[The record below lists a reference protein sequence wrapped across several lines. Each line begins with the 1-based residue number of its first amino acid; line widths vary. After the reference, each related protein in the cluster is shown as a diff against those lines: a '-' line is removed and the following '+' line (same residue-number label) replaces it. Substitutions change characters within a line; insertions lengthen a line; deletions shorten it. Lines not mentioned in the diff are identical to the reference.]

1 MTLDAGRRLGPYEI
15 VSPIGAGG
23 MGEVYRARDTRL
35 DRTVAIKVLP
45 SQLAADPQLRERFD
59 REARAISSLS
69 HPNICTLYDIGHEAG
84 TDFLVLEYLE
94 GQTLAERLAPGSAA
108 QASVSESPKPE
119 VRRSMGAG
127 RLSVSEALSIAIQ
140 IADALDK
147 AHRSGIVHR
156 DLKPAN
162 VMLTKSGAKLLDFG
176 LAKASAPVVA
186 AQGLSMLPTTPP
198 ALTAQGAILGTFQ
211 YMAPE
216 QIEGLDA
223 DARTDIFA
231 FGALMFEMLTARRAF
246 EGQTRA
252 QLLGSILKDEPP
264 RVSTF
269 QPLASKALD
278 RIVSTCLAKAPEDR
292 WQTARD
298 LVRELRWV
306 AEAGSQGDA
315 GSPTRVVSDDG
326 PGASGDGSRPKRSL
340 RAAWAVAGVLAAALI
355 ATTVVAIQHVREIP
369 APQEVVQFAIPLP
382 DGTQFGGLPLGGTGT
397 IPQVA
402 ISPDGRNVVFVARRQ
417 DAYALWVR
425 PIGSAEARLLSGTD
439 GGAFP
444 FWSPDSRYVGF
455 FADGKLKKVQ
465 LTGGPPIVLCDAL
478 RGFGGSWNRAN
489 VILFSP
495 GAATGAV
502 GGLQRV
508 PAAGGTPV
516 PASALDTEYGET
528 SHRWP
533 HFLPDGRHFLFT
545 GVTGTCCPAST
556 PARVKVGTLD
566 GPEVVTLISGEV
578 ESSTAYASGHL
589 LFDRVSNLDGSLMAQ
604 PFDPD
609 ARQLKGEAFPLVEH
623 LASEGSR
630 YASFSASDTG
640 VLLFAHGVTTPM
652 TRLTWF
658 DREGKTLGTVG
669 DPASYLEVS
678 LSRDDAKIAVT
689 LASGAPE
696 NRDIWVLDAARGTQ
710 KRLTFDPR
718 ADGSPVWSPDG
729 GQIAFS
735 GNRPQATL
743 RLKVADPLANDEQ
756 LWGQNV
762 AVSPTDWSA
771 DGKFLAYTL
780 SGGVGGFTDI
790 WVLPMFGDRKPF
802 PFAQTADTEANAS
815 FSPDGRW
822 IAYDSTEGGAAQVYV
837 QPFPPN
843 GGKRQISKDGGVAP
857 TWIGKEVFFIG
868 LDRSTIMAVD
878 VDTTGKFESGTPRA
892 LFSPNATIR
901 ASGRRYAVTHDGK
914 RFLLNLNQQQ
924 STTTTPLTV
933 IVNWPATIQK

>member
-1 MTLDAGRRLGPYEI
+1 MTLEAGRRLGPYEI

-35 DRTVAIKVLP
+35 DRTIALKVLP
-45 SQLAADPQLRERFD
+45 SQLAGDPQLRERFD

-69 HPNICTLYDIGHEAG
+69 HPNICALYDVGHEAG

-94 GQTLAERLAPGSAA
+94 GQTLAERLAPGSGG
-108 QASVSESPKPE
+108 QAPVC
-119 VRRSMGAG
+119 
-127 RLSVSEALSIAIQ
+127 LSVSEALSIAIQ

-231 FGALMFEMLTARRAF
+231 LGALMFEMLTGRRAF
-246 EGQTRA
+246 EGKTRA

-264 RVSTF
+264 PISTL

-278 RIVSTCLAKAPEDR
+278 RIVSTCLAKAPDDR

-298 LVRELRWV
+298 LVRELKWA
-306 AEAGSQGDA
+306 AEAGSLGEA
-315 GSPTRVVSDDG
+315 GGSTNVS
-326 PGASGDGSRPKRSL
+326 KRSS
-340 RAAWAVAGVLAAALI
+340 RVAWAIAGVLAAALM
-355 ATTVVAIQHVREIP
+355 AATVVAIQHVREVP
-369 APQEVVQFAIPLP
+369 TPQEVVQFAIQLP
-382 DGTQFGGLPLGGTGT
+382 DDPQFGGLPFGGTGS
-397 IPQVA
+397 IPQLA

-425 PIGSAEARLLSGTD
+425 PIGSAETRLLPGTD
-439 GGAFP
+439 GATFP
-444 FWSPDSRYVGF
+444 FWSPDSRSVGF
-455 FADGKLKKVQ
+455 FADRKLKKVQ
-465 LTGGPPIVLCDAL
+465 LAGGPSSVLCDAP
-478 RGFGGSWNRAN
+478 RGLGGSWNRAN

-495 GAATGAV
+495 GAAIGAM

-508 PAAGGTPV
+508 SAAGGTPV
-516 PASALDTEYGET
+516 PASALDAQYGET

-533 HFLPDGRHFLFT
+533 HLLPDGRHFLYT
-545 GVTGTCCPAST
+545 ATTGTCCPAAKA
-556 PARVKVGTLD
+556 ARVRVGTLD
-566 GPEVVTLISGEV
+566 GPDVVTLIDADV
-578 ESSTAYASGHL
+578 ESSAAYASGHL
-589 LFDRVSNLDGSLMAQ
+589 LFDRVSNLDGTLMAQ

-609 ARQLKGEAFPLVEH
+609 SRQLRGEAFPLVEH
-623 LASEGSR
+623 LASEGTR
-630 YASFSASDTG
+630 YASFSASQTG
-640 VLLFAHGVTTPM
+640 ILIFAHGVGTPLS
-652 TRLTWF
+652 RLTWF

-669 DPASYLEVS
+669 DPASYLEVG
-678 LSRDDAKIAVT
+678 LSRDDAKVAVT

-696 NRDIWVLDAARGTQ
+696 NRDIWVLDAAHGTQ

-729 GQIAFS
+729 SQIAFY
-735 GNRPQATL
+735 GNRPQPTL
-743 RLKVADPLANDEQ
+743 RLKVADPMAADEK
-756 LWGQNV
+756 LWGENV

-771 DGKFLAYTL
+771 DGKFLAYSVSGVL
-780 SGGVGGFTDI
+780 SGAAGSTDI

-802 PFAQTADTEANAS
+802 PFALTAATEANAS

-837 QPFPPN
+837 QPFPPS
-843 GGKRQISKDGGVAP
+843 GGKRQVSRDGGVAP

-868 LDRSTIMAVD
+868 PDRSTIMAVD
-878 VDTTGKFESGTPRA
+878 VDTMHNFESGSPKA
-892 LFSPNATIR
+892 LFSANAR
-901 ASGRRYAVTHDGK
+901 LSASGRRYAVTHDGK
-914 RFLLNLNQQQ
+914 RFLLNVVQQQ
-924 STTTTPLTV
+924 SNATTPLTV